1 MTMAVRNVT
10 RAEGNIFA
18 DLGLSNPGERQA
30 KARLVAVMLRSMR
43 ELGLN
48 QTAAARRMGIPQ
60 PKLSNMLRGRME
72 GVSEAKIA
80 ECLRM
85 LGHDVDYKVGKRH
98 EGVGQARVL
107 EGA

>member
-1 MTMAVRNVT
+1 MTIAHVT
-10 RAEGNIFA
+10 RSDGNVFA
-18 DLGLSNPGERQA
+18 DLGLSNPEERQA

-48 QTAAARRMGIPQ
+48 QSAAAKRMGIPQ
-60 PKLSNMLRGRME
+60 PKLSNLLRGRME

-85 LGHDVDYKVGKRH
+85 LGHDVDYRVGKRH
-98 EGVGQARVL
+98 EGVGYARVL
-107 EGA
+107 EEA